1 MINDTLQLLLDVFV
15 QGFAGVLL
23 ARFLLQTLRTPLRN
37 PLGEAVMSLT
47 NFIVLPTRRHIPA
60 IRQLD
65 SASLLLA
72 VLVMMLYVLL
82 LLSLQ
87 GIAAFSPLGILVLSL
102 VKLLILTVYF
112 LIGAL
117 IAQAVLSWTNPHTP
131 LAPILH
137 SITQRFL
144 TPLQRVVPLIG
155 NLDLSPLLLLVICQI
170 LLLAP
175 LALLEGLALRLL

>member
-15 QGFAGVLL
+15 QGFAGILL

-37 PLGEAVMSLT
+37 PIGAAVMSLT
-47 NFIVLPTRRHIPA
+47 NFIVLPTRRYVPA
-60 IRQLD
+60 VRQLD
-65 SASLLLA
+65 SASLLFA
-72 VLVMMLYVLL
+72 ILVMTLYVLL
-82 LLSLQ
+82 MLSLQ
-87 GIAAFSPLGILVLSL
+87 GMTRFAPLGLLALSL

-144 TPLQRVVPLIG
+144 TPIQRVVPLVG
-155 NLDLSPLLLLVICQI
+155 NLDLSPLILLVVCQI
-170 LLLAP
+170 VLRIP
-175 LALLEGLALRLL
+175 LVLLENLALRLL